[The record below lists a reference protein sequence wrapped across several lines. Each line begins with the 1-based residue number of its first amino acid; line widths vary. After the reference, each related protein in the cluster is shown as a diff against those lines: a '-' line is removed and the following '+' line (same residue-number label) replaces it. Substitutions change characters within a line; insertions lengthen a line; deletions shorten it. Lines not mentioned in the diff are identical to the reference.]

1 MKEGEKVQEFAR
13 DTSKKKGDWVRC
25 VNNVAKDELKAHTS
39 MFAPGKNPGYYNM
52 LPAARD
58 RIVSWMDRSWYEDTE
73 KEGKAGEDASESRG
87 DSDAAGGAEEGGKEE
102 VEAEAEMTT

>member
-25 VNNVAKDELKAHTS
+25 MNNVAKDELKAHTS

-52 LPAARD
+52 LPMARD
-58 RIVSWMDRSWYEDTE
+58 RIVSWMDKSWYEDME
-73 KEGKAGEDASESRG
+73 KEYKDGESASELRE
-87 DSDAAGGAEEGGKEE
+87 DNSDAAGGAEESGHD
-102 VEAEAEMTT
+102 EAEAEMTT